1 MKNFSVLACICFLAI
16 SAIAVAAQQP
26 EPSGLVKTADGVLLV
41 WNQPD
46 NYFTLEIKGKL
57 IEPLQQNALW
67 FKVDGKFFQLLIAGK
82 SDFKAPAKPDDRSY
96 LEAHAKWESDYLGG
110 LMQRKLEIKSSPVKL
125 SNGAE
130 ALTWSYDMPKLSDKQ
145 TVSKQLYI
153 TTVNRNHV
161 FGINVPVEPGDDEK
175 RLWQMI
181 TDAINTLKPSDKP
194 LSLEAASKQVK
205 GG

>member
-1 MKNFSVLACICFLAI
+1 
-16 SAIAVAAQQP
+16 
-26 EPSGLVKTADGVLLV
+26 
-41 WNQPD
+41 
-46 NYFTLEIKGKL
+46 
-57 IEPLQQNALW
+57 
-67 FKVDGKFFQLLIAGK
+67 
-82 SDFKAPAKPDDRSY
+82 
-96 LEAHAKWESDYLGG
+96 
-110 LMQRKLEIKSSPVKL
+110 L
-125 SNGAE
+125 SNGVE